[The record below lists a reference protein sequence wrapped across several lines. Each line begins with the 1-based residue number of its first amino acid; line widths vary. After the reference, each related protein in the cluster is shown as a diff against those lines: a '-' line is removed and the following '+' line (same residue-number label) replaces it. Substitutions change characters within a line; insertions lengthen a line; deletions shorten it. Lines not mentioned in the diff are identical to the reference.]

1 MFGLVET
8 LVLCQAGEIGYFYA
22 QKSPEQRIMGIRTDF
37 RRAVESED
45 AVVNPMIECSC
56 GQIVRTREELLGA
69 VSRFF

>member
-1 MFGLVET
+1 LFGLVET

-45 AVVNPMIECSC
+45 AVVNPMIECPC
-56 GQIVRTREELLGA
+56 DRIVRTTDELAEVVCKFL
-69 VSRFF
+69 